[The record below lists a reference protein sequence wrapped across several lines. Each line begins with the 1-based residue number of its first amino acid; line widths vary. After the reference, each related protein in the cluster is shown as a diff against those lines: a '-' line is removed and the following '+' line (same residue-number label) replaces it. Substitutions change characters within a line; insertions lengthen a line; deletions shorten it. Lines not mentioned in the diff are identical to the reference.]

1 MPGEKSRR
9 RGNIGSINQ
18 FATLGNKATEHP
30 DTKEPEGQNTLTPS
44 SKSTQNASS
53 LDTKESASSD
63 VLFPKN
69 QTDQTSSSQEAKEP
83 SNLSPQEL
91 NTQSVQKS
99 KNQIAKDT
107 ERLDAKTPESQ
118 VYQESKRLIQVSE
131 EELKRLMVEA
141 LQSQNTQ
148 APKPQ
153 EKPKRLRQTV
163 YLEPDLHNKIRHRI
177 ADTGEDISDVVNLAL
192 RQLLGE

>member
-30 DTKEPEGQNTLTPS
+30 DTKEPEGQSALTSS
-44 SKSTQNASS
+44 SKSAQDASS
-53 LDTKESASSD
+53 LGTKESTSSD
-63 VLFPKN
+63 VLISKS
-69 QTDQTSSSQEAKEP
+69 QIDQTSSSQEAKEP
-83 SNLSPQEL
+83 SNLSSQEL
-91 NTQSVQKS
+91 STHSAQTT
-99 KNQIAKDT
+99 KDT
-107 ERLDAKTPESQ
+107 EHLDVKTPESQ
-118 VYQESKRLIQVSE
+118 AYQESKRLIQVSE

-192 RQLLGE
+192 RQLLQ